1 MKPSRLVTFSTLV
14 LLTLIWGTTWS
25 MVRVS
30 LDGFPPLTSVA
41 LRFALAVVLL
51 ALWGRLTGRVVFEP
65 GKHTTARHWAV
76 WASQA
81 LFNFTIPYSLVY
93 WAEQWVPSGLVS
105 ILFSTM
111 PIFVV
116 VLAFFVLPEERLRP
130 LALFGLLLSFLG
142 VAIIFSEDFDLL
154 GGPQAAFAAGV
165 FLLSPFSAA
174 VGQVVVKRWG
184 ADLPT
189 FSLTLIPL
197 ASGTFLLVCMAW
209 WFERNLPWHPEP
221 AAVAAVLYLGL
232 VGTAFAFT
240 LYYWLFKHVSATNL
254 SLITY
259 ATPVVAVTLGTVLLD
274 EPITLRLL
282 LGAALVIGGVGL
294 VVRPR
299 PSAASK
305 PTNSTTSAESTT

>member
-1 MKPSRLVTFSTLV
+1 MKPSRFLALSTLM
-14 LLTLIWGTTWS
+14 LLTIIWGTTWS
-25 MVRVS
+25 VVRVS

-65 GKHTTARHWAV
+65 GHRTTPRHLAV

-81 LFNFTIPYSLVY
+81 LLNFTIPYSLVY

-116 VLAFFVLPEERLRP
+116 LCAWFVLPEERLRP
-130 LALFGLLLSFLG
+130 IAFFGLILG
-142 VAIIFSEDFDLL
+142 FAGIALIFSEDFNIL
-154 GGPQAAFAAGV
+154 GGPQAAFAAV
-165 FLLSPFSAA
+165 IFLLSPASAA

-184 ADLPT
+184 NDLPT
-189 FSLTLIPL
+189 FTLTLVPMASATLLL
-197 ASGTFLLVCMAW
+197 AGLAW
-209 WFERNLPWHPEP
+209 CFESDRPWNPTP
-221 AAVAAVLYLGL
+221 AAVGAVLYLAL
-232 VGTAFAFT
+232 VGTALAFT

-259 ATPVVAVTLGTVLLD
+259 ATPVVAITLGITFLD
-274 EPITLRLL
+274 EPMTLRLL
-282 LGAALVIGGVGL
+282 LGAVLVISGVGL
-294 VVRPR
+294 AVRPR
-299 PSAASK
+299 PAS
-305 PTNSTTSAESTT
+305 TN